1 MKKLQEKKCKSGITL
16 IALAITVVVLIVLAG
31 VSINAVVGDDGIIKK
46 AQESANLTK
55 ESEAKEIINRAVL
68 EFRLTEGYD
77 TLEDF
82 LRTKVSNGKIDSVIN
97 NGDGTLNVSKNGY
110 TVTVENKT
118 KSSNNSNN
126 KTIKISATPYTGTY
140 DGNEHE
146 AITNVNVEPTDAKI
160 EYSTDG
166 VNYST
171 EVPTIT
177 NAGTMS
183 ITVRAS
189 KENYETKTVSVTAK
203 IEKAE
208 GRLVLSETSGTISNP
223 GETTFNVS
231 ENTGALSVGSLNTDV
246 ATASV
251 SGSIVTVKSVGA
263 GSATITVTSAE
274 SINYNAKS
282 ATYTVTVK
290 NSTFTG
296 DSGVGYYADTD
307 GDGTPDGIIFA
318 DFKNGGSG
326 SWGGTNYTIST
337 VTDLKEYYVSQTN
350 YNGPFGTK
358 DVLTSSGSGNARFNV
373 MALSDYENSA
383 IYTFPDANNITS
395 GEWGTQSI
403 ETWAMFAGQLGI
415 TTSNYSEYGLT
426 EKYWSSTGYVK
437 FYNYGYYI
445 NFGDGNIDS
454 DYRSAKYSVRL
465 FRTF

>member
-1 MKKLQEKKCKSGITL
+1 MKKSSEGITL
-16 IALAITVVVLIVLAG
+16 ISLVITIAVLIILAG
-31 VSINAVVGDDGIIKK
+31 VSVSAILGDDGIINK
-46 AQESANLTK
+46 AQESANLAK
-55 ESEAKEIINRAVL
+55 NSEAKEIINRTIL
-68 EFRLTEGYD
+68 EFRLTDGYD

-82 LRTKVSNGKIDSVIN
+82 LKTKVSTGKIDSVIN

-118 KSSNNSNN
+118 KSSNNSDN
-126 KTIKISATPYTGTY
+126 KTIKISATPYKGTY
-140 DGNEHE
+140 DGNRHE
-146 AITNVNVEPTDAKI
+146 AITNVDVEPTDAKI

-171 EVPTIT
+171 TVPTIT

-208 GRLVLSETSGTISNP
+208 GRLVLSETSGTINYPNS
-223 GETTFNVS
+223 TTFS
-231 ENTGALSVGSLNTDV
+231 ITENTGTISASSLNADV
-246 ATASV
+246 ATV
-251 SGSIVTVKSVGA
+251 SLSGNIATIISVGV

-290 NSTFTG
+290 NSTFTEN
-296 DSGVGYYADTD
+296 SGVGYYADTD

-326 SWGGTNYTIST
+326 SWGGTDYTIST
-337 VTDLKEYYVSQTN
+337 ATNVKEYYVSQTN
-350 YNGPFGTK
+350 YNGLFGTK
-358 DVLTSSGSGNARFNV
+358 DVLTAKGSGNARFNV
-373 MALSDYENSA
+373 MALSDYDNGATYSLTNA
-383 IYTFPDANNITS
+383 KSITS
-395 GEWGTQSI
+395 GDWATPAI
-403 ETWAMFAGQLGI
+403 ETWRTFAGQLGI
-415 TTSNYSEYGLT
+415 TTSNYSEYGLHA
-426 EKYWSSTGYVK
+426 KYWSSSVYTVFNGFSISFSNGETCIENNSTV
-437 FYNYGYYI
+437 NY
-445 NFGDGNIDS
+445 
-454 DYRSAKYSVRL
+454 VRL

>member
-55 ESEAKEIINRAVL
+55 ESEAKEIINRSVL

-118 KSSNNSNN
+118 KSSNNSDN
-126 KTIKISATPYTGTY
+126 KTIKISATQYTGTY

-203 IEKAE
+203 IEKAG
-208 GRLVLSETSGTISNP
+208 GRLVLSETSGTINYPNS
-223 GETTFNVS
+223 TTFS
-231 ENTGALSVGSLNTDV
+231 ITENTGTISASSLNADV
-246 ATASV
+246 ATV
-251 SGSIVTVKSVGA
+251 SLSGNIATIISVGV
-263 GSATITVTSAE
+263 GSTIITVTSAE

-290 NSTFTG
+290 NSTFTEN
-296 DSGVGYYADTD
+296 SGVGYYADTD

-318 DFKNGGSG
+318 DLKIGGSG
-326 SWGGTNYTIST
+326 SWGGTDYTIST
-337 VTDLKEYYVSQTN
+337 ATNVKEYYVSQTN
-350 YNGPFGTK
+350 YNGLFGTK
-358 DVLTSSGSGNARFNV
+358 DVLTAKGSGNARFNV
-373 MALSDYENSA
+373 MALSDYDNGTTYSLTNA
-383 IYTFPDANNITS
+383 KSITS
-395 GEWGTQSI
+395 GDWATPAI
-403 ETWAMFAGQLGI
+403 ETWRTFAGQLGI
-415 TTSNYSEYGLT
+415 TTSNYSEYGLHA
-426 EKYWSSTGYVK
+426 KYWSSSVYTVFNGFSISFSNGETCIENNSTV
-437 FYNYGYYI
+437 NY
-445 NFGDGNIDS
+445 
-454 DYRSAKYSVRL
+454 VRL